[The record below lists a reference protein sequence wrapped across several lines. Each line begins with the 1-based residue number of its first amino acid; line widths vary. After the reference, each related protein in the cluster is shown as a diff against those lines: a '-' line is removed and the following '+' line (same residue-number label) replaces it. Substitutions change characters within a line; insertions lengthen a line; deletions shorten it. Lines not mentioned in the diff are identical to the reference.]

1 MKLYFEDSYLGDS
14 YLNVSNQDMLNTQVH
29 RKISE
34 GNGTKLGIRLQTDV
48 VVLKGD
54 FRKQSSH
61 L

>member
-1 MKLYFEDSYLGDS
+1 MKLYFEDTYLGDS

-34 GNGTKLGIRLQTDV
+34 GNGTKLGIRLQIDV

>member
-1 MKLYFEDSYLGDS
+1 MKLYFEDTYLGDS

>member
-1 MKLYFEDSYLGDS
+1 MKLYFEDTYLGDS

-54 FRKQSSH
+54 FRKQSGH

>member
-1 MKLYFEDSYLGDS
+1 MKLYFEDTYLGDS

-54 FRKQSSH
+54 FSKQSSH

>member
-1 MKLYFEDSYLGDS
+1 MKLYFEDTYLGDS
-14 YLNVSNQDMLNTQVH
+14 YLNVSNQYTLNTQVH

>member
-1 MKLYFEDSYLGDS
+1 MKLYFEDTYLGDS
-14 YLNVSNQDMLNTQVH
+14 YLNVSNQDMLDTQVH

-54 FRKQSSH
+54 FRKQSGH

>member
-1 MKLYFEDSYLGDS
+1 MKLYFEDTYLGDS

-34 GNGTKLGIRLQTDV
+34 GNGTKLGIRLQTNF

-54 FRKQSSH
+54 IRKQSSH